1 MRISELFRLVW
12 LNINQNKF
20 KSVMTSI
27 GIVVGAAT
35 IVMVIGIGRGGQM
48 DIAA

>member
-1 MRISELFRLVW
+1 MRNMELLRLVA

-35 IVMVIGIGRGGQM
+35 MFW
-48 DIAA
+48 